1 MMKKYLII
9 ILTILFSISSFSQEN
24 KNTVKFSGKITNK
37 NSDNLIVSNES
48 GYTKTVTVN
57 EDGSFSDTLNIPE
70 TGMYSFYDGRE
81 SAVFYLKKDYD
92 LNLTLNTKE
101 FDETIK
107 YTGEG
112 SENNNFLSEKFMV
125 NENELSDT
133 KQIYSLNEKEFVKKQ
148 KSVQQKY
155 FSMLDKLSDKGFV
168 EQQKKEINYEYLI
181 SLNFYES
188 YHKYFSEDNDF
199 KVTKDFLKPLENLDY
214 TNEEDYKSNKFYKL
228 LVNSHYLANINNP
241 EEMDKALLL
250 IKGIKSKK
258 IKDGVINFMMSSY
271 FDISNE
277 HLTELYNAIKKNCTD
292 EFYLESFKEQYEAL
306 EKLLKGNESPKFS
319 YKDVDGKQVSLDDFK
334 GKFVYIDVWAT
345 WCSPCLGEI
354 PYLKKMEK
362 DYHGKDIV
370 FVSISV
376 DAKKDYDKWV
386 KMVNDEELKGYQLFA
401 DKSWKS
407 DFVQAY
413 KINGIPTF
421 ILIDKEGKIISAS
434 AKRPS
439 NPELRTQL
447 DKLLK

>member
-1 MMKKYLII
+1 MKKIVLISI
-9 ILTILFSISSFSQEN
+9 TIFFSLNIFSQE
-24 KNTVKFSGKITNK
+24 NTVKFSGKITTK
-37 NSDNLIVSNES
+37 NSNQLVIDNDF
-48 GYTKTVTVN
+48 GYNKTITLN
-57 EDGSFSDTLNIPE
+57 EDGSFSDTLNISDE
-70 TGMYSFYDGRE
+70 GMYSFFDGRE
-81 SAVFYLKKDYD
+81 SSVFYLKPGYD

-107 YTGEG
+107 YTGNG
-112 SENNNFLSEKFMV
+112 SENNNFLAEKYMI

-133 KQIYSLNEKEFVKKQ
+133 KKIYSLNEKDFVEKQ
-148 KSVQQKY
+148 NSVKEKY
-155 FSMLDKLSDKGFV
+155 FSMLDKLSDKKFV

-188 YHKYFSEDNDF
+188 YHSYFSEDNDF
-199 KVTKDFLKPLENLDY
+199 KASKDFLKPLENLDY

-228 LVNSHYLANINNP
+228 LVNSHYLADINNP
-241 EEMDKALLL
+241 KEMDKALLL
-250 IKGIKSKK
+250 ITKIESKT

-271 FDISNE
+271 FDIGNE

-292 EFYLESFKEQYEAL
+292 EFYLESFTEQYEAF
-306 EKLLKGNESPKFS
+306 EKLLAGNESPKFS
-319 YKDVDGKQVSLDDFK
+319 YKDIDGKQVSLDDFK

-345 WCSPCLGEI
+345 WCSPCRGEI

-370 FVSISV
+370 FISISV

-386 KMVNDEELKGYQLFA
+386 KMVKDEELKGYQLFA

-407 DFVQAY
+407 DFVRAY

-439 NPELRTQL
+439 NPELRIQL
-447 DKLLK
+447 DELLK

>member
-1 MMKKYLII
+1 MKKVLLII
-9 ILTILFSISSFSQEN
+9 TTILFVLNSFSQ
-24 KNTVKFSGKITNK
+24 KNIVKFSGKITNK
-37 NSDNLIVSNES
+37 NSENLIVSNET
-48 GYTKTVTVN
+48 GYTKTITVN

-81 SAVFYLKKDYD
+81 SAVFYLKSGYD

-107 YTGEG
+107 YTGIG
-112 SENNNFLSEKFMV
+112 FENNNFLAEKFMI
-125 NENELSDT
+125 NENELADS
-133 KQIYSLNEKEFVKKQ
+133 KQIYSLNEKEFVEKQ

-155 FSMLDKLSDKGFV
+155 FSMLDKLSDKQFV
-168 EQQKKEINYEYLI
+168 EKQKKEINYEYLI
-181 SLNFYES
+181 SLSFYES
-188 YHKYFSEDNDF
+188 YHRYFSKDNNF
-199 KVTKDFLKPLENLDY
+199 KASKDFLKPLENLDY

-228 LVNSHYLANINNP
+228 LVNSHFLADINNP
-241 EEMDKALLL
+241 EEMDKTLLS
-250 IKGIKSKK
+250 IKEIKSKT
-258 IKDGVINFMMSSY
+258 IKDGVINFMMSSN
-271 FDISNE
+271 FDIRNK

-292 EFYLESFKEQYEAL
+292 DFYLESFKEQYEAL

-319 YKDVDGKQVSLDDFK
+319 YKDIDGKQVSLDDFK

-345 WCSPCLGEI
+345 WCSPCRGEI
-354 PYLKKMEK
+354 PFLKKMEK

-376 DAKKDYDKWV
+376 DAKRDYDKWAKIV
-386 KMVNDEELKGYQLFA
+386 KDEELKGYQLFA

-439 NPELRTQL
+439 NPELRIQL
-447 DKLLK
+447 DELLK